1 MKFLKII
8 IAMILFT
15 VSNGQIALPTIQA
28 VHKPH
33 NASNGTPEN
42 PLGDSGLTP
51 PYTNVNWN
59 WMMGHTFTPQV
70 NGSITQLGGY
80 FNNTKTV
87 RLWQYSNGAFLGSV
101 SHTGSNNWTY
111 TNLSSPVSVTA
122 GTKYVVAVALNGN
135 GGAYSRDNTHPIGN
149 TYGNIVIECNV
160 LHSSYDSDVMPNW
173 AQTCRTDYWFGTPDI
188 TFVPD

>member
-33 NASNGTPEN
+33 NSSNGTPEN

-51 PYTNVNWN
+51 PYTYVNWN
-59 WMMGHTFTPQV
+59 WMMGYTFTPQV

-80 FNNTKTV
+80 FNNMKTV
-87 RLWQYSNGAFLGSV
+87 RLW
-101 SHTGSNNWTY
+101 
-111 TNLSSPVSVTA
+111 
-122 GTKYVVAVALNGN
+122 
-135 GGAYSRDNTHPIGN
+135 
-149 TYGNIVIECNV
+149 
-160 LHSSYDSDVMPNW
+160 
-173 AQTCRTDYWFGTPDI
+173 
-188 TFVPD
+188 